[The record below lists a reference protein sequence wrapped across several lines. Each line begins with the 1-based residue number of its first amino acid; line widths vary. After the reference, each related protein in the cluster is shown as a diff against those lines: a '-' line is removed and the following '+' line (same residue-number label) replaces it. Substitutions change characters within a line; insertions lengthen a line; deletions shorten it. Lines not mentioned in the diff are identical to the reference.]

1 MATKSRGY
9 SAEDIEI
16 LEDLSPILL
25 RPGMYTDPANPNHA
39 LVEVIDNASDEGL
52 AGFARHVT
60 VVLYED
66 GSASVE
72 DDGRGIPVDM
82 HPKKKVPAVQVIFT
96 TLHSGGKFRKTDKDA
111 VYRIAGGLH
120 GVGVCVTNALARR
133 LEVEV
138 KRDGEQHRLVFADNG
153 KVKEPLKRLKSV
165 GPRETGTLIRFW
177 PDAKYFDSPKIV
189 AAEVT
194 ALLRAKAMLLP
205 GVKFTLRV
213 EKGGKFETTTWHFPE
228 GIKGYFAQA
237 MAEREAVAES
247 FLGERYVAAQSESD
261 SFAEGEGAMWAI
273 AWTPEGELVTESYV
287 NMIPTRHGGTHV
299 SGLREGVYNAI
310 RNFIDLHAMG
320 QRGLKVVPEDVWS
333 RASYVL
339 AVKMLDPQFKGQV
352 KNELISR
359 DGVKLVAQMVRD
371 PFELWLNQHVDEGKR
386 IAELVIRQAMARTKA
401 AQKVERRKVSG
412 VAVLPGKLTDCA
424 SDDPDRNELF
434 IVEGDS
440 AGGSAKQARDKEFQA
455 VLPLKGKPKNT
466 WQDSAD
472 TLYANKEIEAIA
484 LAIGVDHHKA
494 DDTVDLS
501 GLRYRKII
509 ILADADV
516 DGAHIQVL
524 LLTLFFR
531 HFPKLIEAGNVF
543 VAQPPL
549 FRIDVPSAGKGKP
562 ARKLYALDKQELA
575 AMEEKLIDDGVRE
588 GSWTVSRFKGLG
600 EMSAEQLW
608 ETTLNP
614 DTRRMLPVRVEDGM
628 METDRDIFNM
638 MMARENATQ
647 RREWMETFG
656 NLVDADI
663 S

>member
-72 DDGRGIPVDM
+72 DDGRGIPVDI

-138 KRDGEQHRLVFADNG
+138 KREGELHRLVFADNG
-153 KVKEPLKRLKSV
+153 KVKEPLKKLKSV

-189 AAEVT
+189 PAEIA

-273 AWTPEGELVTESYV
+273 AWTPEGELVTEAYV

-320 QRGLKVVPEDVWS
+320 QRGLKIVPEDVWS

-494 DDTVDLS
+494 DDAVDLS
-501 GLRYRKII
+501 GLRYRKVI

-562 ARKLYALDKQELA
+562 ARKLYALDKQELE

-588 GSWTVSRFKGLG
+588 GAWTVSRFKGLG

-628 METDRDIFNM
+628 MDTDRDIFNM

>member
-1 MATKSRGY
+1 MAKKGTGY
-9 SAEDIEI
+9 TAEDIEI
-16 LEDLSPILL
+16 LEDLAPILH
-25 RPGMYTDPANPNHA
+25 RPGMYTDPVNPNHA
-39 LVEVIDNASDEGL
+39 LIEIVDNAADEGL
-52 AGFARHVT
+52 AGFAKNIAVT
-60 VVLYED
+60 LYED
-66 GSASVE
+66 GSAEVT
-72 DDGRGIPVDM
+72 DDGRGIPVDL
-82 HPKKKVPAVQVIFT
+82 HPVKKVPAVQVIFT

-120 GVGVCVTNALARR
+120 GVGVCVSNALSTR
-133 LEVEV
+133 LEVDV
-138 KRDGEQHRLVFADNG
+138 KRDGASWRVVFANNG
-153 KVKEPLKRLKSV
+153 KLDQALTQ
-165 GPRETGTLIRFW
+165 TGTVGARESGTRIRFW
-177 PDAKYFDSPKIV
+177 PDAKYFDSPRIV
-189 AAEVT
+189 PQDLAA
-194 ALLRAKAMLLP
+194 LMRAKAMLLP
-205 GVKFTLRV
+205 GVRFALAV
-213 EKGGKFETTTWHFPE
+213 EKGGRFETTQWHFPE
-228 GIKGYFAQA
+228 GIKGYFDTAIA
-237 MAEREAVAES
+237 GGDPVANP
-247 FLGERYVAAQSESD
+247 FFGERYVTAQSESD
-261 SFAEGEGAMWAI
+261 SFAEGEGALWAI

-359 DGVKLVAQMVRD
+359 DAVKLTAQMVRD

-386 IAELVIRQAMARTKA
+386 IAELVLRQAMARTRA
-401 AQKVERRKVSG
+401 AQKVERRKSSG

-466 WQDSAD
+466 WQDSPD

-484 LAIGVDHHKA
+484 LAIGVDHHKRG
-494 DDTVDLS
+494 DSPDLS

-516 DGAHIQVL
+516 DGSHIQVL
-524 LLTLFFR
+524 LLTLFYR
-531 HFPKLIEAGNVF
+531 HFPQLIANGNVY

-549 FRIDVPSAGKGKP
+549 FRIDVPAHGKNKP

-575 AMEEKLIDDGVRE
+575 SLEEKLADEGVKE
-588 GSWTVSRFKGLG
+588 GSWSVSRFKGLG
-600 EMSAEQLW
+600 EMSPEQLW

-614 DTRRMLPVRVEDGM
+614 DTRRMLPVQVEGGALALAD
-628 METDRDIFNM
+628 DIFDM
-638 MMARENATQ
+638 MMARENASQ

-656 NLVDADI
+656 NLVDADV